1 MQIIQADTRVYKKRF
16 FSVDPSTLFE
26 YFKTRKSM
34 QPDVLNF

>member
-26 YFKTRKSM
+26 FFRTRKSM
-34 QPDVLNF
+34 